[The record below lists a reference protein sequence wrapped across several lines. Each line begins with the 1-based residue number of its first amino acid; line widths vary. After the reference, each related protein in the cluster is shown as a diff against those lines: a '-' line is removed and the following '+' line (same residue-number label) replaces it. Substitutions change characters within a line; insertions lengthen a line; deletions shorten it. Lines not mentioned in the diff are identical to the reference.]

1 MAYDGKVMRL
11 ALQRF
16 EEDRQR
22 RQAQYQERRER
33 IFARQPRLREIDGEL
48 RSTMSRIITS
58 ALRHGTDPRSAV
70 AVLRDEN
77 LSLQAE
83 KRELLQKMG
92 LPEDAL
98 EETPACALCG
108 DTGYRNGR
116 VCRCLRGY
124 YAREQQKELSRM
136 LDLGHQSF
144 DTFSTD
150 WYPDRYD
157 PNIGI
162 TVRQHMEMIYDICA
176 DFAHQFG
183 KRPANLLLFGAP
195 GLGKTHLS
203 AAIAREVSEKGH
215 SVVYDTAGHIFA
227 QFEQQKFT
235 REEEADDHVER
246 VLNCDLLILDDLGSE
261 MTTSFVQS
269 ALYQIVNTRQMERRS
284 TIISTNLTPGELA
297 RRYTPQIASRIE
309 GEYTLLPFAGEDIR
323 KLKRNVPGELNR
335 HGKGPGQWPGPF
347 ECCFRMVRT
356 GEFPHHGGAAGAE
369 GGVIRVGAHSGA
381 VHPAPLA
388 LVASGLADFHGE
400 AGEVGTLAHSGGGI
414 GLRTGD
420 LAVGD
425 DEELCQ
431 VQAHHLHQGG
441 RRRVVPSVEGHV
453 GLQGLADFLL
463 GPGGLQHGV
472 HVVAQLFHGG
482 PLLHG
487 GLIQGVV
494 GEGLVH
500 VVEHHVPTIVA
511 AAVGHREPD
520 LIAGE
525 AQDGGHQLGHGVQNQ
540 EQGGLGAAALGAV
553 LFPRSTDGP

>member
-58 ALRHGTDPRSAV
+58 ALRHGTDPRSA
-70 AVLRDEN
+70 
-77 LSLQAE
+77 
-83 KRELLQKMG
+83 
-92 LPEDAL
+92 
-98 EETPACALCG
+98 CALCG

-157 PNIGI
+157 PNIGV

-323 KLKRNVPGELNR
+323 KLKKERARGN
-335 HGKGPGQWPGPF
+335 
-347 ECCFRMVRT
+347 
-356 GEFPHHGGAAGAE
+356 
-369 GGVIRVGAHSGA
+369 
-381 VHPAPLA
+381 
-388 LVASGLADFHGE
+388 
-400 AGEVGTLAHSGGGI
+400 
-414 GLRTGD
+414 
-420 LAVGD
+420 
-425 DEELCQ
+425 
-431 VQAHHLHQGG
+431 
-441 RRRVVPSVEGHV
+441 
-453 GLQGLADFLL
+453 
-463 GPGGLQHGV
+463 
-472 HVVAQLFHGG
+472 
-482 PLLHG
+482 
-487 GLIQGVV
+487 
-494 GEGLVH
+494 
-500 VVEHHVPTIVA
+500 
-511 AAVGHREPD
+511 
-520 LIAGE
+520 
-525 AQDGGHQLGHGVQNQ
+525 
-540 EQGGLGAAALGAV
+540 
-553 LFPRSTDGP
+553 

>member
-1 MAYDGKVMRL
+1 MAYDGRILRRAVQK
-11 ALQRF
+11 F
-16 EEDRQR
+16 EEDRRAREQ
-22 RQAQYQERRER
+22 QFQTRREA
-33 IFARQPRLREIDGEL
+33 IFRRQPRLREIESEL
-48 RSTMSRIITS
+48 SGTASRII
-58 ALRHGTDPRSAV
+58 AAAMRRGTDPLPAV
-70 AVLRDEN
+70 EVLRDEN
-77 LSLQAE
+77 LGLQAE
-83 KRELLQKMG
+83 KRRLLSQMG
-92 LPEDAL
+92 YPEDAL
-98 EETPACALCG
+98 EEAPVCPLCG
-108 DTGYRNGR
+108 DTGYRNGG
-116 VCRCLRGY
+116 VCRCLKKY

-323 KLKRNVPGELNR
+323 KLKKERARGN
-335 HGKGPGQWPGPF
+335 
-347 ECCFRMVRT
+347 
-356 GEFPHHGGAAGAE
+356 
-369 GGVIRVGAHSGA
+369 
-381 VHPAPLA
+381 
-388 LVASGLADFHGE
+388 
-400 AGEVGTLAHSGGGI
+400 
-414 GLRTGD
+414 
-420 LAVGD
+420 
-425 DEELCQ
+425 
-431 VQAHHLHQGG
+431 
-441 RRRVVPSVEGHV
+441 
-453 GLQGLADFLL
+453 
-463 GPGGLQHGV
+463 
-472 HVVAQLFHGG
+472 
-482 PLLHG
+482 
-487 GLIQGVV
+487 
-494 GEGLVH
+494 
-500 VVEHHVPTIVA
+500 
-511 AAVGHREPD
+511 
-520 LIAGE
+520 
-525 AQDGGHQLGHGVQNQ
+525 
-540 EQGGLGAAALGAV
+540 
-553 LFPRSTDGP
+553 